1 MGEVQGAEAVI
12 GDPSQ
17 HALRSRGGESVAE
30 EVVRR
35 EEFNNL
41 ILTLNTRNANII
53 GGKSTE
59 RWVYLY

>member
-1 MGEVQGAEAVI
+1 M
-12 GDPSQ
+12 
-17 HALRSRGGESVAE
+17 LRRCEGG
-30 EVVRR
+30 

-59 RWVYLY
+59 RCIYIDSEVFG